1 MNTRLLAG
9 ESTKE
14 LARDLCAAYLANHL
28 GISVAY
34 ALKKH
39 VSKDIDN
46 YWIDLADKIRKD
58 LYAKTLEEKI

>member
-1 MNTRLLAG
+1 
-9 ESTKE
+9 
-14 LARDLCAAYLANHL
+14 
-28 GISVAY
+28 VAY

-58 LYAKTLEEKI
+58 LYAKTFEEKNFKAELKIEPVKRLDTLATF